1 MMTLDE
7 KITARLT
14 ELVQAGDLI
23 LSTNV
28 THVGMNEWLKV
39 EHEKSVRAWGTSV
52 LSLLERVFGRESIH
66 FEHFQAL
73 YSQYKNYL
81 TTYLL
86 TSAQGVLL
94 AAKTDYEK
102 GVLFDTKKLIQA
114 EVFDDF
120 LEQATSLLDAGYFG
134 PAAVLAGA
142 VLEDGLRK
150 LSDKH
155 KLTLLAKPKL
165 DTMNASLAKA
175 GAYNVLTQKQIT
187 AIADLRN
194 RAAHGRWAEFTD
206 GDVKM
211 MISQVR
217 SFMERN
223 F

>member
-1 MMTLDE
+1 M
-7 KITARLT
+7 A
-14 ELVQAGDLI
+14 QAA
-23 LSTNV
+23 
-28 THVGMNEWLKV
+28 
-39 EHEKSVRAWGTSV
+39 HEKSVRAWGTSV

-66 FEHFQAL
+66 FEHFQAQ

-81 TTYLL
+81 FTHLL

-102 GVLFDTKKLIQA
+102 GVLFDTKQLIQA

-134 PAAVLAGA
+134 PAAVLTGA

-155 KLTLLAKPKL
+155 KIKLPTKPKL
-165 DTMNASLAKA
+165 DTMNAYLAKA
-175 GAYNVLTQKQIT
+175 GAYNVLAQKQIT

-194 RAAHGRWAEFTD
+194 RAAHGPV
-206 GDVKM
+206 G
-211 MISQVR
+211 
-217 SFMERN
+217 
-223 F
+223 